1 MVLVSRFAALPQQG
15 QVVFTQSSMAASGDS
30 PVPVGS
36 YLSTS
41 GRSNGSWSSGTATGP
56 HLDFRVFQNG
66 KAINPLSL
74 NSPATDPL
82 DKKFLPAF
90 NALYDKY
97 MAELM

>member
-1 MVLVSRFAALPQQG
+1 MGSRVSQG
-15 QVVFTQSSMAASGDS
+15 QLIGY
-30 PVPVGS
+30 VGA
-36 YLSTS
+36 T
-41 GRSNGSWSSGTATGP
+41 GTATGP